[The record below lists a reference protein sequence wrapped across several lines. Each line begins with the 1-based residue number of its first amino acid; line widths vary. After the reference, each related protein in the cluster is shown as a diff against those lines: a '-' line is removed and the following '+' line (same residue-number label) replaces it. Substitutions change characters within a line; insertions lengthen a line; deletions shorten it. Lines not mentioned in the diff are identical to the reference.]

1 MRLAYSN
8 PVWPGYLADPFAFRV
23 GDLYYAVGTGG
34 PENHGLQPD
43 GRMFP
48 LLRSRDLTEW
58 EYLGG
63 ALAPLNDPEKP
74 AYWAPEIAEK
84 DGRYYMYYSAGGLE
98 GEGQQLRVAV
108 TGDLDE
114 AFVDAGVTLMPD
126 EPFTIDA
133 SPFRD
138 PRDGR
143 WYLFFAKDYFDGEYP
158 GTAAAVVPL
167 RDDMLGV
174 EGEAECLIRASA
186 EWQLFQRNRRW
197 YDRDWQAW
205 YTVEG
210 PFTVFHA
217 DRYYCLYS
225 AGRWETAD
233 YGVSYVV
240 ADHPMGP
247 YRHEPFSDGPCVLKG
262 IPGQVLGPGHNSVVL
277 GPDGQ
282 TDFVVYHAW
291 DANRTARRLC
301 IDPLRWTDQGP
312 RCDGPSIGPRELG
325 L

>member
-1 MRLAYSN
+1 MRLAYCN

-23 GDLYYAVGTGG
+23 GDSYYAVGTGG

-114 AFVDAGVTLMPD
+114 AFLDTGVVMLPD
-126 EPFTIDA
+126 EPFAIDA

-138 PRDGR
+138 PRDGK
-143 WYLFFAKDYFDGEYP
+143 WYLFFAKDYFDGAYP
-158 GTAAAVVPL
+158 GTAAAVAPL
-167 RDDMLGV
+167 RDDLLGV
-174 EGEAECLIRASA
+174 EGEAQCVLRASA
-186 EWQLFQRNRRW
+186 QWQLFQRNRRW
-197 YDRDWQAW
+197 YDRDWEAW

-210 PFTVFHA
+210 PFTVYHEG
-217 DRYYCLYS
+217 RYYCLYS
-225 AGRWETAD
+225 GGRWETSN

-240 ADHPMGP
+240 SDHPMGP
-247 YRHEPFSDGPCVLKG
+247 YRHELFGEGPCVLKG

-277 GPDGQ
+277 GPDGK
-282 TDFVVYHAW
+282 TEFVVYHAW
-291 DANRTARRLC
+291 DANRTARRLY
-301 IDPLRWTDQGP
+301 IDPLRWTDHGP